1 MNLVN
6 KLLRLLIFGFLVIE
20 IFPQGQYYILTNGNI
35 NNSSLTRSFYKIP
48 TITPLKQNNFAGV
61 LDSLIY
67 ISTNGDRNRIAYNY
81 NDDLSLDYFTRAF
94 WYNGEWIDLDKHTNT
109 YISGGNL
116 ESVLWEW
123 FSTSSEEWFKDAKD
137 IYNYD
142 SLGNRIFS
150 LHQSFNGQEFVNGFK
165 YEDNY
170 DTANNLVSSVNQ
182 DWIDSAW
189 VNSSKSIYKY
199 TPEEVNDTTLFQ
211 VWTND
216 KWVNYYLTNYEY
228 DEKLNVNTIHTKIW
242 KEQQWID
249 YALGKFDYDGKNNL
263 VLKIWQMIVNN
274 NWENWFRI
282 FYEYDDNN
290 NLIHLFGEEWENDRW
305 VPENELLIVTNPD
318 GILFGYLAKE
328 IFLYYS
334 KPTNVGSKKII
345 ADDFNLLQNY
355 PNPFNPNT
363 VISYNIPEHSLVILN
378 IYNLLG
384 EKIKTLVK
392 KEQAPGKYQINFD
405 GNNLPSGIYF
415 YQLKT
420 DKFQQTKKMLLL
432 R

>member
-1 MNLVN
+1 MTLVN
-6 KLLRLLIFGFLVIE
+6 KLICLLFYFLLVTE
-20 IFPQGQYYILTNGNI
+20 VFPQGQYYILTNGNI
-35 NNSSLTRSFYKIP
+35 SNSYLTRSIYKIP

-67 ISTNGDRNRIAYNY
+67 ISTYGDRHRIAYYY
-81 NDDLSLDYFTRAF
+81 NDDLSLNYFINAI

-109 YISGGNL
+109 YNSEGKLI
-116 ESVLWEW
+116 SVLWEL
-123 FSTSSEEWFKDAKD
+123 FNSTTKEWHQTEKDTF
-137 IYNYD
+137 NYD

-150 LHQSFNGQEFVNGFK
+150 LHQSFNGQEFVNDFK
-165 YEDNY
+165 YEDSY

-182 DWIDSAW
+182 DWTDGTW
-189 VNSSKSIYKY
+189 VNSSKSVYTH
-199 TPEEVNDTTLFQ
+199 TPENVNDTTLFQ

-216 KWVNYYLTNYEY
+216 QWVNYYLTNYEY
-228 DEKLNVNTIHTKIW
+228 DEIHNTIAILTKIW
-242 KEQQWID
+242 QEQQWID
-249 YALGKFDYDGKNNL
+249 YALGKFDYDENNNL
-263 VLKIWQMIVNN
+263 VLESLQMIVNN

-282 FYEYDDNN
+282 FYEYDDDN

-305 VPENELLIVTNPD
+305 VPENEPLKVTNPD
-318 GILFGYLAKE
+318 GILYGYLAKE
-328 IFLYYS
+328 IFLFYGN
-334 KPTNVGSKKII
+334 PTSVGSERSI
-345 ADDFNLLQNY
+345 ADGFNLLQNF

-384 EKIKTLVK
+384 EKIKTLVE

>member
-6 KLLRLLIFGFLVIE
+6 KFLCLLILGFLVVE
-20 IFPQGQYYILTNGNI
+20 IFPQGQYYILTNGNL
-35 NNSSLTRSFYKIP
+35 NNSSLTRSIYKIP

-61 LDSLIY
+61 LDRLIY
-67 ISTNGDRNRIAYNY
+67 ISTYGDRHRIVYNY
-81 NDDLSLDYFTRAF
+81 NDDLSLNCFTNAD
-94 WYNGEWIDLDKHTNT
+94 WYNGEWIDFEKHTNT
-109 YISGGNL
+109 YNSEGKLI
-116 ESVLWEW
+116 SVLWEL
-123 FSTSSEEWFKDAKD
+123 FNSTTEEWYQTEKD

-150 LHQSFNGQEFVNGFK
+150 LHQSFNGQEFVNDFK
-165 YEDNY
+165 YKDSY

-199 TPEEVNDTTLFQ
+199 TPENVNDTTLFQ

-216 KWVNYYLTNYEY
+216 QWVNYYLTNYEY
-228 DEKLNVNTIHTKIW
+228 DEKLNVNTIQTKIW
-242 KEQQWID
+242 QEQQWID

-263 VLKIWQMIVNN
+263 ILENRQMIVNN

-305 VPENELLIVTNPD
+305 VPENEPLKVTNPD
-318 GILFGYLAKE
+318 GLLFGCLAKE
-328 IFLYYS
+328 IFLFYRN
-334 KPTNVGSKKII
+334 PTSVRSEKNI
-345 ADDFNLLQNY
+345 ADGFNLLQNY

-363 VISYNIPEHSLVILN
+363 VISYNIPEHSFVILN

-384 EKIKTLVK
+384 EEIKTLVK